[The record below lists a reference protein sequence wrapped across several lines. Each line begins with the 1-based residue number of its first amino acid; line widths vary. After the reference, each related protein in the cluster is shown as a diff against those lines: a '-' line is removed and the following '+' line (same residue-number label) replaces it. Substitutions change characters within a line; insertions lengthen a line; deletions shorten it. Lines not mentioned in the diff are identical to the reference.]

1 MDLFTMSDTL
11 GGRVGKL
18 KSAINTQSESTIPAS
33 AEKNWGK
40 LWKILFRIVGAS
52 TEILTRHLRTLSQ
65 KC

>member
-33 AEKNWGK
+33 AEKN
-40 LWKILFRIVGAS
+40 
-52 TEILTRHLRTLSQ
+52 
-65 KC
+65 